1 MGASSLVFDELV
13 SRMAQKVLTG
23 ARESRLEPILE
34 GGSGRTEGYLVESSL
49 ERVVVVAREHDV
61 LSLADISTVRRA
73 MMRAQARRA
82 LLYIPLTTIIP
93 NPVMLLA
100 TLSRVEIV
108 RLTATDSVL

>member
-13 SRMAQKVLTG
+13 SRMARKVLTG
-23 ARESRLEPILE
+23 TRESRLEPILE

-61 LSLADISTVRRA
+61 LSLADVSAVRRG
-73 MMRAQARRA
+73 MIRAQARRA
-82 LLYIPLTTIIP
+82 LLYVPLTTIIP

-100 TLSRVEIV
+100 TLSRIEIV
-108 RLTATDSVL
+108 RLTAADSVL